1 MSHTAASSATPNEA
15 FGFHG
20 ATPTGQRGGSAQA
33 AVSLTTGAALAT
45 TAATTSTP
53 YGFSQAQADGL
64 IARVNSLIADNIALA
79 ALANELRT
87 SVVNKGLIAG
97 S

>member
-1 MSHTAASSATPNEA
+1 MPFTAATSTTPNEP

-33 AVSLTTGAALAT
+33 AVTLTTGAALAT
-45 TAATTSTP
+45 TAATQTTP

-64 IARVNSLIADNIALA
+64 IDRVNSLIADNIALA
-79 ALANELRT
+79 ALVDELRT
-87 SVVNKGLIAG
+87 VIVTKGLAKG